1 MTAASGSAHQHAE
14 VRGGVASDA
23 DQATSQKS
31 REGEHTIRS
40 QKGRTATFSKLNNAS
55 EMPTADEAAVGLW
68 RPRCLVGAAADDTN
82 PSREAYTTSD
92 HTRTHAHTHTRTH
105 ARTHAHIETVHTT
118 TMRGPCYSCPTRLAD
133 GLERGEARGTHSR
146 RRRTRDDGAAV
157 QVQ

>member
-1 MTAASGSAHQHAE
+1 MMQIT
-14 VRGGVASDA
+14 
-23 DQATSQKS
+23 ATSQET
-31 REGEHTIRS
+31 REAEHTIRS

-55 EMPTADEAAVGLW
+55 GMPTADETVVGLW
-68 RPRCLVGAAADDTN
+68 RPRCLVGAAAYDTN

-92 HTRTHAHTHTRTH
+92 DTHTRTHAHTHV
-105 ARTHAHIETVHTT
+105 HIETVHTT
-118 TMRGPCYSCPTRLAD
+118 TMRAPCYACPARLAD